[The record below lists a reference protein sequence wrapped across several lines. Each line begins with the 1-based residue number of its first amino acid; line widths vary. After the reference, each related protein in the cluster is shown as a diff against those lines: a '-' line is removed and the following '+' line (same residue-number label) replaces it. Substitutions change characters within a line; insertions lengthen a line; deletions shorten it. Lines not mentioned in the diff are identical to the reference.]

1 MQQIDM
7 VTRFKWRRAIHLT
20 AATVLLANICN
31 SGIAQEKE
39 PTATPITES
48 LQSLFKKEDYK
59 AVIRKVASMT
69 EEDMGAEVLYIKA
82 RALQEIGENKDAIS
96 AYSKAIR
103 KSPND
108 PRLYSNRG
116 LSLGSTGEL
125 KRAILDFDKAI
136 ELDKSFEQAYVN
148 RGVAKG
154 ALKDWNGAINDF
166 STAIRINPNYGA
178 AWRNRGILRE
188 TVGDLKA
195 ACSDWR
201 KANELGQKDAGE
213 WVRGQCK

>member
-1 MQQIDM
+1 MQQIDV
-7 VTRFKWRRAIHLT
+7 VTSFKWRRTFHQT
-20 AATVLLANICN
+20 AATVLLVIIC
-31 SGIAQEKE
+31 SPGITQEKE
-39 PTATPITES
+39 PALTPITES
-48 LQSLFKKEDYK
+48 VQSLFKKEEYK
-59 AVIRKVASMT
+59 AVIMKIASMA
-69 EEDMGAEVLYIKA
+69 EEEMGAEMLYIKA
-82 RALQEIGENKDAIS
+82 RALQEIGENKKAIS
-96 AYSKAIR
+96 AYDKAIR

-116 LSLGSTGEL
+116 LSIGSTGEL
-125 KRAILDFDKAI
+125 KRAILDFNKAI

-166 STAIRINPNYGA
+166 STAIRINPNYAA

-195 ACSDWR
+195 ACLDWR

-213 WVRGQCK
+213 WVRGQCE